1 MLLTCDYRASTPQSM
16 ALQQSR
22 NNNNDN
28 NNCSIT
34 KTISTNCAT
43 INCNNDVISN
53 GLTKEKPNKMIA
65 KTRIIRLYR
74 DGSTQLGFSI
84 RGGLQLTKSIFNY

>member
-1 MLLTCDYRASTPQSM
+1 M
-16 ALQQSR
+16 ALQHN

-28 NNCSIT
+28 NNCSMQKMIP
-34 KTISTNCAT
+34 TNCTT
-43 INCNNDVISN
+43 INCNNDVINN
-53 GLTKEKPNKMIA
+53 GLTKEKANKINT

-84 RGGLQLTKSIFNY
+84 RGGT